1 MNAIILA
8 SEDIRVWLG
17 EGLLDVNIGSY
28 RTLSWLHLTVNDCAL
43 DRLYVDLLLLR
54 PPLDQVLYLCR
65 LSMLSL
71 LCHECVSIGFRALV

>member
-8 SEDIRVWLG
+8 SKDIRVWLS

-43 DRLYVDLLLLR
+43 DRLDVDLLLLR

-65 LSMLSL
+65 LCMLSL
-71 LCHECVSIGFRALV
+71 LCHESISIGFRALV